1 MPETVQPDYA
11 SYHARRI
18 ADILIALG
26 DDDAQVAPILVAL
39 DDDKIAETLK
49 FLAPLKQQSILQ
61 LLAPERATAILE
73 IMPID
78 EVTDLALILNQPSRN
93 QFLARL
99 SAEKAQKVQSFLG
112 YSEDLVG
119 SITTTEFIALSQK
132 ASVGEALAQTRA
144 HAATA
149 ETVNS
154 LYVVDDNRLLV
165 GVVSIRRLLSHPD
178 DALIG
183 AIMDTDVGAIGVKER
198 IEAAHRMIERNDWTS
213 LPVIDEMGRIL
224 GLVTVDDIMEYS
236 TLETTKDTMRMSGS
250 LPLATPYFE
259 TSIWGLYKKRIFW
272 ILLLFVAE
280 AYTGTVLKHYEDSL
294 ETVVA
299 LAFFIPLLVGTG
311 GNTGTQVVA
320 TVIRS
325 IGTGEIKF
333 ADTFKVMSREF
344 MVGALIGVTVLVACL
359 IRAYFLG
366 VGKEVGLVVGIT
378 ALFVVVWASIVAS
391 CLPIILT
398 RLKLDPAVISSPM
411 ITTVV
416 DGTGLIIYFTVAHAL
431 ITALQ

>member
-1 MPETVQPDYA
+1 MPTPVQPDYRG
-11 SYHARRI
+11 YHARRV
-18 ADILIALG
+18 ADFLIEA
-26 DDDAQVAPILVAL
+26 DDDGQITTLLAAL
-39 DDDKIAETLK
+39 DDDKIAQTLK
-49 FLAPLKQQSILQ
+49 FLAPRHQQRILR
-61 LLAPERATAILE
+61 LLAPSRATAILE
-73 IMPID
+73 LMPID
-78 EVTDLALILNQPSRN
+78 EVTDLALMLHAPEQA

-99 SAEKAQKVQSFLG
+99 SADKAAKVEAFLG
-112 YSEDLVG
+112 YSEDMVG
-119 SITTTEFIALSQK
+119 SITTTEFIALDQ
-132 ASVGEALAQTRA
+132 AATVGEALAQTRA

-154 LYVVDDNRLLV
+154 LYVIDRNRLLV

-178 DALIG
+178 EAMIG
-183 AIMDTDVGAIGVKER
+183 AIMDTDVGSIGIKQPIDE
-198 IEAAHRMIERNDWTS
+198 AHRVIERNDWTS
-213 LPVIDEMGRIL
+213 LPVIDEEGRML
-224 GLVTVDDIMEYS
+224 GLVTVDDVMAYS
-236 TLETTKDTMRMSGS
+236 TLETTKDAMRMSGS
-250 LPLATPYFE
+250 LPIVTPYFE
-259 TSIWGLYKKRIFW
+259 TSVLGLYKKRIFW

-280 AYTGTVLKHYEDSL
+280 AYTGTVLKHYEGSL

-333 ADTFKVMSREF
+333 SDTFRVMSREL
-344 MVGALIGVTVLVACL
+344 MVGILIGVTVLVACL

-366 VGKEVGLVVGIT
+366 VGQEVGMVVGIT
-378 ALFVVVWASIVAS
+378 ALFVVVWASVVAS
-391 CLPIILT
+391 CLPILLT

>member
-1 MPETVQPDYA
+1 MPENVQPDYR

-18 ADILIALG
+18 ADVIIDAP
-26 DDDAQVAPILVAL
+26 DDASIMAVLAVLN
-39 DDDKIAETLK
+39 DEKIAETLK
-49 FLAPLKQQSILQ
+49 FIAPSKQQSVLQ
-61 LLAPERATAILE
+61 MLPPARATAILE

-78 EVTDLALILNQPSRN
+78 EVTDLALILNEPQ
-93 QFLARL
+93 QAKFLARL
-99 SAEKAQKVQSFLG
+99 TPDKATKVKAFLG

-119 SITTTEFIALSQK
+119 SITTTEFIALAQ
-132 ASVGEALAQTRA
+132 AVTVGEALAQTRA

-154 LYVVDDNRLLV
+154 LYVIDQTRLLV

-178 DALIG
+178 DAVIG
-183 AIMDTDVGAIGVKER
+183 AIMDTDVGSIGVKEK
-198 IEAAHRMIERNDWTS
+198 IDEAHRVLERNDWTS
-213 LPVIDEMGRIL
+213 LPVIDEEGRML
-224 GLVTVDDIMEYS
+224 GLVTVDDVMAYS

-250 LPLATPYFE
+250 LPIVTPYFE
-259 TSIWGLYKKRIFW
+259 TSVFGLYKKRIFW

-280 AYTGTVLKHYEDSL
+280 AYTGTVLKHYEGSL

-333 ADTFKVMSREF
+333 ADTFRVMSREL
-344 MVGALIGVTVLVACL
+344 MVGTLIGVTVFVACL

-366 VGKEVGLVVGIT
+366 VGREVGMVVGIT
-378 ALFVVVWASIVAS
+378 ALFVVVWASVVAS
-391 CLPIILT
+391 CLPILLT

-431 ITALQ
+431 ISSLQ

>member
-1 MPETVQPDYA
+1 MPETVPTDYQNA
-11 SYHARRI
+11 HPRRV
-18 ADILIALG
+18 ADALIALG
-26 DDDAQVAPILVAL
+26 EQDAKVAAILAVL
-39 DDDKIAETLK
+39 NDDKIAETLK
-49 FLAPLKQQSILQ
+49 FLAPLKQQSVLQ

-78 EVTDLALILNQPSRN
+78 EVTDLALILNQPRQS
-93 QFLARL
+93 QFLASL
-99 SAEKAQKVQSFLG
+99 SVDKANQVKTFLG

-119 SITTTEFIALSQK
+119 SITTTEFIALSQT
-132 ASVGEALAQTRA
+132 ASVGEALAQTRM

-154 LYVVDDNRLLV
+154 LYVVDENRLLV

-183 AIMDTDVGAIGVKER
+183 VIMDTDVGAIGVKDR

-213 LPVIDEMGRIL
+213 LPVIDETGRML

-250 LPLATPYFE
+250 LPIVTPYFE

-280 AYTGTVLKHYEDSL
+280 AYTGTVLKHYEGSL

-333 ADTFKVMSREF
+333 SDTFRVMSREF
-344 MVGALIGVTVLVACL
+344 MVGLLIGVTVLVACL

-366 VGKEVGLVVGIT
+366 VGKEVGMVVGIT
-378 ALFVVVWASIVAS
+378 ALFVVVWASVVAS

-416 DGTGLIIYFTVAHAL
+416 DGTGLIIYFSVAHAL
-431 ITALQ
+431 ISALQ